1 MINEEIANK
10 AITIVI
16 NLAKP
21 RARDLIELS
30 AKLLGVTKDLGK
42 EGIKQS
48 YKKIKG
54 HKVKLSKLVEKAQLS
69 SMKLDETDLKDVK
82 RDLNRYGVKFSV
94 MKDKENDSYVVFFQ
108 AKDISVIEN
117 AVGKIKEK
125 MDKVENRESTIKR
138 LEKAKDKS
146 KIINQDKDKL
156 KNKHKEQSL

>member
-1 MINEEIANK
+1 MINEEISNK

-16 NLAKP
+16 NLSKP

-30 AKLLGVTKDLGK
+30 AKLLGLTKDVGK

-54 HKVKLSKLVEKAQLS
+54 HKVKLSKLVEKGQLS

-82 RDLNRYGVKFSV
+82 RDLNRYGVKFSF

-108 AKDISVIEN
+108 AKDINVIEN

-125 MDKVENRESTIKR
+125 MVKVENRESTVKR
-138 LEKAKDKS
+138 LEKAKNKS
-146 KIINQDKDKL
+146 KLINQDKDKV
-156 KNKHKEQSL
+156 KNKHREQSL